1 MKIGIIGGGAGGIFA
16 AINFSSEFDVTILE
30 RNDRI
35 GKKLLATGNG
45 RCNLTNL
52 SLDNKNYK
60 GAENFVDF
68 AINNFSNR
76 DLISFFENI
85 GMKTLSLEKG
95 RVYPITLSSASVLN
109 IFLDELKRKN
119 VRVINNFFVNKIEKI
134 DNKFKVYSKESFF
147 EFDKIIFA
155 CGGMSMPV
163 SGSDGSAF
171 SLLKNLGHKIT
182 KLSPGL
188 TQLKL
193 KSDFLKHLSGTKV
206 IGECKLIRDG
216 KVVDKK
222 YGDLLFTDYGISGP
236 PIFDLSSYVSMYND
250 KFFIDIP
257 LVNEVDKNFSDFYF
271 SAVYMNPDFSLER
284 FLTGF
289 VNKKFIHYLLKTLAM
304 DKNIPL
310 SNLNHRDYE
319 NLLNLILHS
328 TFEVIGVNSF
338 KNSQVTLGGVDT
350 REVDKRTFES
360 KIVKGL
366 YIIGEALDVA
376 GDCGG
381 YNLQWAFSTGYIS
394 SKAIEKLYD
403 LD

>member
-1 MKIGIIGGGAGGIFA
+1 MKIGIIGGGASGIFA
-16 AINFSSEFDVTILE
+16 AINFPLEYDVTILE

-52 SLDNKNYK
+52 NLDKKNYK
-60 GAENFVDF
+60 GSENFVDF
-68 AINNFSNR
+68 AINNFSNK
-76 DLISFFENI
+76 DLIKFFENI

-109 IFLDELKRKN
+109 IFLDELKKKN
-119 VRVINNFFVNKIEKI
+119 VKVINNFFVNKIEKI
-134 DNKFKVYSKESFF
+134 NNKFKVYSKESSF

-155 CGGMSMPV
+155 CGGTSMPV

-206 IGECKLIRDG
+206 IGECKLIKDG

-236 PIFDLSSYVSMYND
+236 PIFDLSYYVSLSNE
-250 KFFIDIP
+250 KFFIELP
-257 LVNEVDKNFSDFYF
+257 LINEVDKNFSDFYF
-271 SAVYMNPDFSLER
+271 SCIYMNPDFSLER
-284 FLTGF
+284 FLTGL
-289 VNKKFIHYLLKTLAM
+289 VNKKFIHYLLKTL
-304 DKNIPL
+304 DINKNNPL
-310 SNLNHRDYE
+310 CNLTHRDYE
-319 NLLNLILHS
+319 NLLNFILHS
-328 TFEVIGVNSF
+328 TFEVTGVNSF

-350 REVDKRTFES
+350 SEIDNKTFES
-360 KIVKGL
+360 KLVKGL

-381 YNLQWAFSTGYIS
+381 YNLQWAFSSAYIS

-403 LD
+403 LK